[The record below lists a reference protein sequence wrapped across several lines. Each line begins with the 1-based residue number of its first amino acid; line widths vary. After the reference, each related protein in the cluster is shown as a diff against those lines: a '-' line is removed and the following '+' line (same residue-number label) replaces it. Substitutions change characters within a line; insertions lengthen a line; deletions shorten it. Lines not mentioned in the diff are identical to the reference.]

1 MRRKY
6 PLDHK
11 GRCVIHLP
19 FRAYGQEQ
27 WLPACYNRGEVMNVY
42 SLNDRI
48 LGCLIGAGAGDAM
61 GAATESR
68 TTEQILQYFGHK
80 VTDFEVT
87 PMDTFAKGNQPGQ
100 ATDDFSSAYFI
111 TRHIIDHD
119 GEITSEVVKE
129 ALIDWSEHPIFF
141 DRFAGPTTRM
151 AIRRYKGE
159 EIPESDAIQLL
170 PRQATN
176 GAAMKI
182 APIGLFNPGNVD
194 QAIYDAAVVTMVTH
208 DNYLAISGGSAVA
221 AAVAEAVTPD
231 ADVYSI
237 IQAGIYGAKEG
248 ARIGREI
255 GRDVAGPSVVKR
267 IEMAVDIGLGK
278 GTQEEKMVEIA
289 ERIGMGLH
297 VAEAIPSAFGFF
309 AAGSGNPMDAIIGAV
324 NAGYDTDTVATMAGA
339 MAGALSGSAA
349 FPEHFLPT
357 MEKINGFEIRK
368 TADDVERIAG
378 IRQKRGEQSVR

>member
-1 MRRKY
+1 MT
-6 PLDHK
+6 
-11 GRCVIHLP
+11 GR
-19 FRAYGQEQ
+19 
-27 WLPACYNRGEVMNVY
+27 N
-42 SLNDRI
+42 
-48 LGCLIGAGAGDAM
+48 
-61 GAATESR
+61 
-68 TTEQILQYFGHK
+68 
-80 VTDFEVT
+80 
-87 PMDTFAKGNQPGQ
+87 
-100 ATDDFSSAYFI
+100 
-111 TRHIIDHD
+111 TRY
-119 GEITSEVVKE
+119 
-129 ALIDWSEHPIFF
+129 FF

-378 IRQKRGEQSVR
+378 IRQKRGEQNVR

>member
-1 MRRKY
+1 
-6 PLDHK
+6 
-11 GRCVIHLP
+11 
-19 FRAYGQEQ
+19 
-27 WLPACYNRGEVMNVY
+27 MNVY

-221 AAVAEAVTPD
+221 AAVAE
-231 ADVYSI
+231 
-237 IQAGIYGAKEG
+237 
-248 ARIGREI
+248 
-255 GRDVAGPSVVKR
+255 
-267 IEMAVDIGLGK
+267 
-278 GTQEEKMVEIA
+278 EKMVEIA

-378 IRQKRGEQSVR
+378 IRQKRGEQNVR

>member
-1 MRRKY
+1 M
-6 PLDHK
+6 
-11 GRCVIHLP
+11 
-19 FRAYGQEQ
+19 
-27 WLPACYNRGEVMNVY
+27 Y

-68 TTEQILQYFGHK
+68 TTEQIREYFGHK

-111 TRHIIDHD
+111 SRHIVDHE
-119 GEITSEVVKE
+119 GEISESVVKE

-151 AIRRYKGE
+151 AIRRYRGE

-182 APIGLFNPGNVD
+182 APIGLFNPGNID
-194 QAIYDAAVVTMVTH
+194 QAIYDAAIVTMVTH

-221 AAVAEAVTPD
+221 AAVAEAVKET
-231 ADVYSI
+231 ADVYSV

-248 ARIGREI
+248 ARIGREM
-255 GRDVAGPSVVKR
+255 GRDVAGPSVEKR

-278 GTQEEKMVEIA
+278 GTQEEKMIEIA

-309 AAGSGNPMDAIIGAV
+309 AAGGGNAMDAIIGAV
-324 NAGYDTDTVATMAGA
+324 NGGYDTDTVATMAGA
-339 MAGALSGSAA
+339 MAGALCGTSV
-349 FPEHFLPT
+349 FPEHFLPM
-357 MEKINGFEIRK
+357 MEEINGFQIRGL
-368 TADDVERIAG
+368 ADDIERIAKV
-378 IRQKRGEQSVR
+378 RQERGVSNVR